1 MRENKYF
8 APLKEL
14 LSLEFNCSPEDFD
27 RAENVLAISAP
38 KEGGRVYGG
47 GFFCMATFGGNAVI
61 TANELLHPFLREY
74 IKDKRG
80 FWLFE
85 QPNVIPIETE
95 LNKHGYTLTHSHHLF
110 LPEYDVTP
118 KGDFEVKWF
127 EGYEQLAPYYGVFH
141 NALCESYDPSR
152 PDIVAVCAYDTRDN
166 DKIMGMA
173 GCSADTA
180 DWYQIGIDV
189 LPEYRGQGVG
199 TYLTALL
206 KNEILS
212 RGKIPFYG
220 TGIANFHSM
229 NIALNCG
236 FRPAWV
242 EMGSEK
248 IK

>member
-1 MRENKYF
+1 MKDNKYF
-8 APLKEL
+8 APLKKL

-27 RAENVLAISAP
+27 KEENVLTLFAP
-38 KEGGRVYGG
+38 KAGGRVYGDS
-47 GFFCMATFGGNAVI
+47 FFRMVTFGNNVVI
-61 TANELLHPFLREY
+61 TANEILHPFLREY

-85 QPNVIPIETE
+85 QPSIILIEME
-95 LNKHGYTLTHSHHLF
+95 LIKLGYTLTHSHHLF
-110 LPEYDVTP
+110 LPEFDVIP
-118 KGDFEVKWF
+118 KGDFTVKWF
-127 EGYEQLAPYYGVFH
+127 EGYDELAPFYGVFH
-141 NALCESYDPSR
+141 NALSESYDLSR
-152 PDIVAVCAYDTRDN
+152 PDIAAVCACDK
-166 DKIMGMA
+166 DKIIGMA
-173 GCSADTA
+173 GCSADAA

-206 KNEILS
+206 KNEIIA

-242 EMGSEK
+242 EVGSQK